1 MEQLFCPISNGQ
13 IFLQK
18 GEIMSTGSND
28 FKLGKLLKDLL
39 KQRMWSLG
47 KLSELTGIDK
57 ATISRIINGK
67 RNANIHHLQK
77 FSNCLEVPLAE
88 LMAAAGYD
96 IENKQKEKE
105 YDLQPNPDSIEDLLT
120 SSSTMYDRKF
130 FEKNII
136 QELLKYEKVV
146 QTKEGHEVILS
157 GFADKLKKL
166 ESTGPYINQ
175 LKQLYQRFRLK
186 RGTVSE
192 ITIIGSAL
200 LYFIMPIDL
209 IPDYIF
215 PIGYLDDAV
224 AVKFVISILY
234 PKI

>member
-1 MEQLFCPISNGQ
+1 
-13 IFLQK
+13 
-18 GEIMSTGSND
+18 MSTGSND

-39 KQRMWSLG
+39 NKRLWSLG

-88 LMAAAGYD
+88 LMEAAGYD

-105 YDLQPNPDSIEDLLT
+105 NDLQPNPDSIQDFLA
-120 SSSTMYDRKF
+120 SSIMYDRKS
-130 FEKNII
+130 FEKNIK
-136 QELLKYEKVV
+136 QELLNYEKVV
-146 QTKEGHEVILS
+146 QTEEGHEDILK

-166 ESTGPYINQ
+166 ESGGPYINQ
-175 LKQLYQRFRLK
+175 LKHLFQRFRMK
-186 RGTVSE
+186 TGTVSE

-209 IPDYIF
+209 IPDYMF

-224 AVKFVISILY
+224 AVKFVINILY

>member
-1 MEQLFCPISNGQ
+1 M
-13 IFLQK
+13 
-18 GEIMSTGSND
+18 
-28 FKLGKLLKDLL
+28 
-39 KQRMWSLG
+39 G

-88 LMAAAGYD
+88 LMEAAGYD

-105 YDLQPNPDSIEDLLT
+105 NDPLPNPDSIQDFLA
-120 SSSTMYDRKF
+120 SFIMYDRKS
-130 FEKNII
+130 FEKNIK
-136 QELLKYEKVV
+136 QELLNYEKVV
-146 QTKEGHEVILS
+146 QTEEGHEVILK

-166 ESTGPYINQ
+166 ESEGPYINQ
-175 LKQLYQRFRLK
+175 LKHLFQRFRMK
-186 RGTVSE
+186 TGTVSE

-209 IPDYIF
+209 IPDYMF

-224 AVKFVISILY
+224 AVKFVINILY

>member
-1 MEQLFCPISNGQ
+1 
-13 IFLQK
+13 
-18 GEIMSTGSND
+18 MSTESND

-39 KQRMWSLG
+39 EKRLWSLG

-77 FSNCLEVPLAE
+77 FSNCLEVPLAD

-105 YDLQPNPDSIEDLLT
+105 YDLQTNPDMIEDFLT
-120 SSSTMYDRKF
+120 TSTMYDRKS
-130 FEKNII
+130 FEKNIK

-146 QTKEGHEVILS
+146 QTEEGLEVILK

-175 LKQLYQRFRLK
+175 LKQLYQRFRMK
-186 RGTVSE
+186 TGTGSE

-209 IPDYIF
+209 IPDYMF